1 MPSASALIILF
12 NGTTEDDKLMAII
25 LIVMGIG
32 GWLFGRFVSW
42 ILAGR
47 FLTASARTSVQA
59 LDWF

>member
-1 MPSASALIILF
+1 MLF

-32 GWLFGRFVSW
+32 GWLFGRFVRW